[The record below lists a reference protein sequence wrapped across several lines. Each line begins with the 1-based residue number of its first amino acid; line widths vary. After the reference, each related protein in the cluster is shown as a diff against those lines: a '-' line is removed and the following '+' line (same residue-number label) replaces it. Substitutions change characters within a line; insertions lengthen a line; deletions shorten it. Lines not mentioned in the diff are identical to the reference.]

1 MLECEQTEMRL
12 IALRLIEVRKAYAE
26 NQFDFN
32 DVKKTARDEI
42 TKDNDKLM
50 LDYMKQSL
58 SAE

>member
-1 MLECEQTEMRL
+1 MRL